1 MGPGGGARAA
11 SWSSTRTGTW
21 LACPLDTA
29 SGVRVRKVG
38 PASTIRRIL
47 HNVGLVTS
55 EPQTTPLLL
64 LALRGRSAQPVL
76 AVRLRPLGPGRRG
89 RRGDHQLARRPLPLP
104 PRPQRGPRS
113 PAKSP
118 RHPEERQPEPPQT
131 QGKAGRFHQTQKRW
145 LARQPPPANVADLQ
159 CQLDAFRKH
168 YNEHRPNRALQ
179 RSTPAGPGQQG
190 PAQSRTRWRP
200 SGHYRRRHDHVD
212 GGKVS
217 IRCAGRMHHLG
228 IGTAHHDK
236 ALGARPS
243 SSTR

>member
-1 MGPGGGARAA
+1 VQHRGHPLGQVRG
-11 SWSSTRTGTW
+11 SP
-21 LACPLDTA
+21 CPLDTA

-64 LALRGRSAQPVL
+64 PALRGRSAQPVL

-131 QGKAGRFHQTQKRW
+131 QGKAGRF
-145 LARQPPPANVADLQ
+145 RQ
-159 CQLDAFRKH
+159 
-168 YNEHRPNRALQ
+168 
-179 RSTPAGPGQQG
+179 TPARHRQLGDRRAHTVRRGARGHAARPGQSMARHPDRPSLLQG
-190 PAQSRTRWRP
+190 PVR
-200 SGHYRRRHDHVD
+200 
-212 GGKVS
+212 
-217 IRCAGRMHHLG
+217 
-228 IGTAHHDK
+228 
-236 ALGARPS
+236 
-243 SSTR
+243 

>member
-1 MGPGGGARAA
+1 MQHLGHPLGQVRG
-11 SWSSTRTGTW
+11 SP
-21 LACPLDTA
+21 CPLDTA

-104 PRPQRGPRS
+104 PRPQRAVPG
-113 PAKSP
+113 
-118 RHPEERQPEPPQT
+118 HRQS
-131 QGKAGRFHQTQKRW
+131 RLVTQK
-145 LARQPPPANVADLQ
+145 NG
-159 CQLDAFRKH
+159 
-168 YNEHRPNRALQ
+168 NPNRPRLRARPGDSTRPRNAGWPASRPRRRGGPAMPARRLPQALQ
-179 RSTPAGPGQQG
+179 RAPREPHPAALEPAAGPGQPG

-212 GGKVS
+212 AGGKVS
-217 IRCAGRMHHLG
+217 IRYAGRMHHLG